1 MTDFVYLC
9 GMKVLFVGDYSNF
22 HARLATELRRRGHEV
37 TVMSEGSHGMDTPR
51 DIDITRRPGIRG
63 SFAYLYRLF
72 QLMPQM
78 SGYDVVQII
87 NTNFLEL
94 KPGRIRYF
102 FRHLKRTNGMV
113 SMALAG
119 TDPVFVGACTRTDT
133 FRYSEHRLGH
143 MRSPYAEKDKYA
155 EYLWMHP
162 RLQAYAR
169 YVYDNVDCAV
179 SALYEYD
186 AASRPLLADR
196 LAYIGLPVD
205 VSSFAKY
212 RHADAAAQRP
222 YRILA
227 GVKEELALQKGSLL
241 LLDAARRIEAD
252 TPGLCVVDEV
262 RNLPYREYLKKFEA
276 ADIVL
281 DQIYSYTP
289 AMAALQ
295 AMAAGKIAVSGGEEE
310 YYRFIGENTLRP
322 VVNIDPMHDDI
333 EATLRSLMADPVEMQ
348 RRQREGIEFVEKHNR
363 VETVTDRLLAHWQK
377 YLK

>member
-1 MTDFVYLC
+1 
-9 GMKVLFVGDYSNF
+9 MKVLFIGDYSNF
-22 HARLATELRRRGHEV
+22 HARLAAELRRRGHEV

-51 DIDITRRPGIRG
+51 DIDITRRPGIIG

-113 SMALAG
+113 SLALAG
-119 TDPVFVGACTRTDT
+119 TDPVFVNACTRTDT
-133 FRYSEHRLGH
+133 FRYSEHRLGYR
-143 MRSPYAEKDKYA
+143 RSPYAERDKYA
-155 EYLWMHP
+155 EYCWMHP
-162 RLQAYAR
+162 TLQAYAH

-186 AASRPLLADR
+186 AASRPLLDER

-205 VSSFAKY
+205 VDAFKQY
-212 RHADAAAQRP
+212 RRP
-222 YRILA
+222 DNEPVKPYHILA
-227 GVKEELALQKGSLL
+227 GVKETMTLQKGSLL
-241 LLDAARRIEAD
+241 LLDAARKIEAEQ
-252 TPGLCVVDEV
+252 PGLCVVDEA
-262 RNLPYREYLKKFEA
+262 RNLPYTEYLKKFA
-276 ADIVL
+276 DADIVL
-281 DQIYSYTP
+281 DQIYSFTP

-310 YYRFIGENTLRP
+310 YYDFIGEPSLRP
-322 VVNIDPMHDDI
+322 IVNIDPTGDDI
-333 EATLRSLMADPVEMQ
+333 QTVLRRLMSDPADMQ
-348 RRQREGIEFVEKHNR
+348 RRRREGIALVEKHNR
-363 VETVTDRLLAHWQK
+363 VQTVTDRLLEHWEK